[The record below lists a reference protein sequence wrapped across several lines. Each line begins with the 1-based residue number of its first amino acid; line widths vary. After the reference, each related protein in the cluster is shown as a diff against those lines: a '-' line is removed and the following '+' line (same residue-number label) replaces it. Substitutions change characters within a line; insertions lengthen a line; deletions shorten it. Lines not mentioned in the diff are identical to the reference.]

1 MSASEWVYRG
11 VTEQSDGFVTGEL
24 DPVELTEAY
33 LARIRAVDGQLRSF
47 ITVLEDEAREAAGR
61 SAERLRAGERRSRLD
76 GIPFAVKDQM
86 LIEGVRVTGG
96 SRVLADFVGSRDA
109 TVVRRLREAGAV
121 LLGTLNTHEFH
132 SGMTRD
138 PLFGKVRNPWNL
150 ERSPGASSSG
160 SAAAVAAG
168 LCSFSLGGD
177 TGGSI
182 RAPASYCG
190 VVGLKA
196 TWSRVSRDGVIPLA
210 YSMDCVGPLAR
221 RVEDTALVLEHLAG
235 ADPADPTC
243 SRLPV
248 PRYSEA
254 LSGELSGLRVGVIAE
269 MLDPSVV
276 QPAAIAT
283 TEAAVAVLR
292 ELGATVTTVSVP
304 LLHQTRFISVA
315 LVMAEA
321 ASHHRKW
328 LLERYEDYDVNT
340 RTNFLTGALLPAG
353 ALGQAQRMRA
363 LVARQVVSSLEEVDV
378 LVGPT
383 ADAAFPL
390 RPRDPLP
397 LREEVR
403 ASLRM
408 PAMASGPQTRVF
420 SLSGHPSLSVPCGF
434 DPDGLPLGLQLATR
448 HFDEATLLRVAHAYE
463 ARTPWHTR
471 RPAFTASTWGPG
483 GP

>member
-1 MSASEWVYRG
+1 MAANEWVFCG
-11 VTEQSDGFVTGEL
+11 AAEQAEGFRTGEL
-24 DPVELTEAY
+24 GPVELADAY
-33 LARIRAVDGQLRSF
+33 LARIDAVDGQLRSF
-47 ITVLEDEAREAAGR
+47 ITVLGDEARASARR
-61 SAERLRAGERRSRLD
+61 SAERLQAGAPLSRLD

-96 SRVLADFVGSRDA
+96 SRVLAEFVGQRDA
-109 TVVRRLREAGAV
+109 TVIRRLCEAGAV

-138 PLFGKVRNPWNL
+138 PLFGKARNPWNF

-190 VVGLKA
+190 VVGVKP

-235 ADPADPTC
+235 ADPMDPTA
-243 SRLPV
+243 SQLPV
-248 PRYSEA
+248 PDYA
-254 LSGELSGLRVGVIAE
+254 AGLTGDLTGIRIGIITE
-269 MLDPSVV
+269 MLDSAII
-276 QPAAIAT
+276 QPAAIAAT
-283 TEAAVAVLR
+283 QAAVTVLR
-292 ELGATVTTVSVP
+292 ELGADVVPVSIP

-315 LVMAEA
+315 LIMAEA
-321 ASHHRKW
+321 ASYHRKW

-353 ALGQAQRMRA
+353 ALGQAQRMRT
-363 LVARQVVSSLEEVDV
+363 LVAHQVMACLREVDV

-390 RPRDPLP
+390 QPRTPLS
-397 LREEVR
+397 LRDEVR
-403 ASLRM
+403 ASLKM

-448 HFDEATLLRVAHAYE
+448 HFDEVTLLRVAHAYE
-463 ARTPWHTR
+463 ARTRWHNNH
-471 RPAFTASTWGPG
+471 PVIEA
-483 GP
+483 

>member
-1 MSASEWVYRG
+1 MPASEWIFRG
-11 VTEQSDGFVTGEL
+11 AIEQSRGFLAGEL

-33 LARIRAVDGQLRSF
+33 LARIAAVDGQLRSF
-47 ITVLEDEAREAAGR
+47 ITVLGSEALEAARR
-61 SAERLRAGERRSRLD
+61 SAERLRAGNRLSRLD
-76 GIPFAVKDQM
+76 GIPYAVKDQM

-138 PLFGKVRNPWNL
+138 PLFGKARNPWNL

-221 RVEDTALVLEHLAG
+221 RVEDAALVLEHLAG
-235 ADPADPTC
+235 ADQADPTS

-248 PRYSEA
+248 PAYTDGLSED
-254 LSGELSGLRVGVIAE
+254 LSGLRVGLIAE
-269 MLDPSVV
+269 MLDPEVV
-276 QPAAIAT
+276 QPAAVAA
-283 TEAAVAVLR
+283 TEAAVAALR
-292 ELGATVTTVSVP
+292 ELGASVVPASVP

-315 LVMAEA
+315 LIMAEA
-321 ASHHRKW
+321 SSFHRKW

-353 ALGQAQRMRA
+353 ALGQAQRMRTM
-363 LVARQVVSSLEEVDV
+363 VAQQVIDCLEEVDV

-390 RPRDPLP
+390 QPRDPLP

-434 DPDGLPLGLQLATR
+434 DPDGLPLGLQLAAR

-463 ARTPWHTR
+463 SCTPWHAR
-471 RPAFTASTWGPG
+471 RPDFAAEM
-483 GP
+483 

>member
-1 MSASEWVYRG
+1 MPASEWVYRG
-11 VTEQSDGFVTGEL
+11 AAEQFQGFLTGEL

-33 LARIRAVDGQLRSF
+33 LARIGAVDGQLRSF
-47 ITVLEDEAREAAGR
+47 ITVLGDKAAEAARR
-61 SAERLRAGERRSRLD
+61 SAERFQAGAPLSRLD

-96 SRVLADFVGSRDA
+96 SRVLADFVGGRDA
-109 TVVRRLREAGAV
+109 TVVGRLREAGAV

-138 PLFGKVRNPWNL
+138 PLFGKARNPWNL

-190 VVGLKA
+190 VVGVKA

-221 RVEDTALVLEHLAG
+221 RVEDTAMVLEHLAG
-235 ADPADPTC
+235 ADPLDPTA
-243 SRLPV
+243 SHLPV
-248 PRYSEA
+248 PDYA
-254 LSGELSGLRVGVIAE
+254 AGLTCDLAGLRIGVITE
-269 MLDPSVV
+269 MLDPAVV
-276 QPAAIAT
+276 QPAAIAA
-283 TEAAVAVLR
+283 TEAAVTVLR
-292 ELGATVTTVSVP
+292 ELGASVVDVSIP

-315 LVMAEA
+315 LIMAEA

-353 ALGQAQRMRA
+353 ALGQAQRMRS
-363 LVARQVVSSLEEVDV
+363 LVARQVVGCLEEVDV

-390 RPRDPLP
+390 QPRDPLP

-463 ARTPWHTR
+463 ARTSWHTR
-471 RPAFTASTWGPG
+471 HPVVDA
-483 GP
+483 